1 MKQKNVVFST
11 WKGRFVIVKWVK
23 REKKQRGV
31 VFLDKVLM
39 ATLFKRKRLRE
50 RTGKKDDD
58 DEIYNS
64 TNFLCYI
71 YVTLHV
77 SFLLKKNEK
86 YNH

>member
-1 MKQKNVVFST
+1 MSEE
-11 WKGRFVIVKWVK
+11 

-31 VFLDKVLM
+31 VFLNKVLM
-39 ATLFKRKRLRE
+39 ATLFKRKRERE
-50 RTGKKDDD
+50 RENRKKDD

-64 TNFLCYI
+64 TNFLYYI

-77 SFLLKKNEK
+77 SFLFKKNEK